1 MGGLVTISCVKNPF
15 DPYVSREI
23 RRFEPGHS
31 LAEYFQEMEP
41 GLHPDFEVAVS
52 VNGQLFEGDRA
63 AYFPGGG
70 EFAVFCAVP
79 RGGGGDGKNPMA
91 TVAMLAVL
99 VLAGWAGGAA
109 AGALIGT
116 TPQAMGTFA
125 YSAVQVGVAAGI
137 TVAGGVLVNAVLP
150 PSALTS
156 DLGSAAASS
165 LSNSPTYS
173 WSTQANPTGE
183 GAAVPIVYGRKRVT
197 PLRLNRYVETF
208 GYMGRYQ
215 RLHLKYLLAGH
226 KIYSADDVYI
236 DGQPLKNYDQAY
248 AYTRRGT
255 LNQSPLPGF
264 GDTLT
269 DKAVGV
275 KLTTSYVTR
284 TTGETQGL
292 KVVLTGPNGLYHV
305 NDRGGLDDV
314 SVQVYVEYRPAGG
327 SWVRFKEW
335 TKATRYK
342 ESYYWSAGYWEAG
355 DSGSNEWVEVEE
367 GSTEEDDHEVGDEY
381 LPSSPNAYYD
391 PLAVDHMYSWRWLPG
406 GRVKYYVDVKVD
418 YITIT
423 AATQKAIREIVERKG
438 LARGYYEIRV
448 KLKEA
453 PPAGTRYKT
462 DVYWEYY
469 QEAIRDDFRHPGTAL
484 LAIRALA
491 TNQLSGAEPVVDVMV
506 DRGPMIIPT
515 PSGPAEV
522 LSSSPA
528 WACYDLITNDYY
540 GGGKGSLSAEEYNK
554 FYSWAEWCALNG
566 HTVNICIDAAGSL
579 QSRLDMIS
587 PLGRGRVTQIGN
599 RYTCIVDRP
608 AESVDGFMFTMGNI
622 RKGGFKQKFLSHKD
636 RASAVEVTWFDP
648 EKYWDDKGRST
659 TVVHAKGYDEYDCET
674 NPAEVVLYG
683 CDNLSQA
690 TRHGRYL
697 MNSTRY
703 ITQTVSFPV
712 AVDALGVIPGELV
725 DVAHDVP
732 QWGWSGRIVSAAGS
746 TVVLDREVTLEAGVQ
761 YALRV
766 QHAAN
771 DVNETVYVQ
780 KVAVDTETDILTV
793 LEPWDATPAQYEVY
807 TFGRVG
813 RLCKQFRA
821 SQIDWS
827 QDFMADLA
835 AVEYVP
841 EALVDNLD
849 ITVENVSSLT
859 AVYGLTARESWIAGT
874 DGAGKSVID
883 LSWKG
888 AAFVWHVSYRP
899 VDAGRPARAWTYLGE
914 TASPDYRIETPLTL
928 GRTYQVGVGASKGAA
943 GAEKAYVTILGK
955 MAPPNDVTGFT
966 AVQKGDQV
974 YFRWDHILDSDRW
987 GYEIRQG
994 LTWETGQP
1002 VVESVQENSAWWSPP
1017 LDATYKFWIKA
1028 IDRSG
1033 IHSVNA
1039 VSYQINVDLVNEINV
1054 ILTADEIPTGAPDA
1068 SSEYLVWLSTSEK
1081 IAWIPGMTDT
1091 DFDAGTVDTDIADYA
1106 GDSGAGAYT
1115 SQVYDLGEAAVV
1127 TLRIGAEIE
1136 TTARNVTDQTYPNRT
1151 DQTFP
1156 MDTDVSITSLSTYTL
1171 EYRLSVDDVEWTDW
1185 TFYKDPV
1192 KTTFRYWQVRAT
1204 TAVDAADTYFAFTR
1218 LDASLDVP
1226 DKELVLDNQ
1235 AIGSSGTTFTLAS
1248 LGLQIFNDYSVGVT
1262 VLGATAATP
1271 TVEQTSTQFTVHLFN
1286 SGGAGTAGN
1295 VKLSIRGF

>member
-1 MGGLVTISCVKNPF
+1 MGGRVTITCVKNPF
-15 DPYVSREI
+15 DPAFSRET
-23 RRFEPGHS
+23 RRFEPGRS
-31 LAEYFQEMEP
+31 LADYFAEFAP

-63 AYFPGGG
+63 AYFPTAG

-79 RGGGGDGKNPMA
+79 RGGGGDGKDPLA

-99 VLAGWAGGAA
+99 VVAAVAAPAA
-109 AGALIGT
+109 AGLFFEAGE
-116 TPQAMGTFA
+116 FA
-125 YSAVQVGVAAGI
+125 YAAVQVGVAAGI
-137 TVAGGVLVNAVLP
+137 TVAGGLIVNALFP
-150 PSALTS
+150 TGAAL
-156 DLGSAAASS
+156 DLGSPGSSS
-165 LSNSPTYS
+165 LGSSPTYS
-173 WSTQANPTGE
+173 WQVTTNRTGE
-183 GAAVPIVYGRKRVT
+183 GHSVPIIYGRKRVT
-197 PLRLNRYVETF
+197 PHRGPRYVETY

-215 RLHLKYLLAGH
+215 RLHMLYTLADNEL
-226 KIYSADDVYI
+226 YSVGEEEIDD
-236 DGQPLKNYDQAY
+236 QPLANYDQVY
-248 AYTRRGT
+248 AWSRLGRV
-255 LNQSPLPGF
+255 NQSVLPGF

-292 KVVLTGPNGLYHV
+292 KIILSFPNGLYHV

-342 ESYYWSAGYWEAG
+342 DSYYWSAGYWEAG
-355 DSGSNEWVEVEE
+355 DSGVNEWVEVEE

-423 AATQKAIREIVERKG
+423 AATQKVIREIVERKG
-438 LARGYYEIRV
+438 LGRGNYEIRV

-453 PPAGTRYKT
+453 PPSGTRYKT
-462 DVYWEYY
+462 DVYWEYF
-469 QEAIRDDFRHPGTAL
+469 QECIRDDFRYPGTAL
-484 LAIRALA
+484 LAVRALA
-491 TNQLSGAEPVVDVMV
+491 TNQLSGVEPKVTCLV
-506 DRGPMIIPT
+506 DRGVMLVPLPE
-515 PSGPAEV
+515 GGYAEAQ
-522 LSSSPA
+522 SSNPA
-528 WACYDLITNDYY
+528 WACYELLTNDVY
-540 GGGKGSLSAEEYNK
+540 GGGVPASRIDYDA
-554 FYSWAEWCALNG
+554 FYSWAEWCSLEG
-566 HTVNICIDAAGSL
+566 FEVNISIDSAMSL
-579 QSRLDMIS
+579 RSALDMIS
-587 PLGRGRVTQIGN
+587 VLGRATVVQIGS

-608 AESVDGFMFTMGNI
+608 TESKDGYLFTMGSI
-622 RKGGFKQKFLSHKD
+622 KADSFREEFLPTKD
-636 RASAVEVTWFDP
+636 RASAVEVTWFNP
-648 EKYWDDKGRST
+648 DKRENNGRE
-659 TVVHAKGYDEYDCET
+659 TVPIHAKGFEEIDFET
-674 NPAEVVLYG
+674 NPAERTLYG
-683 CDNLSQA
+683 CTDRDQA
-690 TRHGRYL
+690 IRFGRAL
-697 MNSTRY
+697 VNANRY
-703 ITQTVSFPV
+703 ITQTVTFGV
-712 AVDALGVIPGELV
+712 DVDALAVVPGDLI

-732 QWGWSGRIVSAAGS
+732 QWGWSGRIVSAAGT
-746 TVVLDREVTLEAGVQ
+746 TVVLDRVATLEAGVQ
-761 YALRV
+761 YALSV
-766 QHAAN
+766 QHA
-771 DVNETVYVQ
+771 DDSREEVYIQ
-780 KVAVDTETDILTV
+780 KTTEETETDTLTILGS
-793 LEPWDATPAQYEVY
+793 WDTEPAQYEQY
-807 TFGRVG
+807 SFGLVNRLVKQMRVVSISRNSDLG
-813 RLCKQFRA
+813 
-821 SQIDWS
+821 
-827 QDFMADLA
+827 ADLTA
-835 AVEYVP
+835 IEYVP
-841 EALVDNLD
+841 EVYADKAYIPIDDISALV
-849 ITVENVSSLT
+849 

-883 LSWKG
+883 LAWKG

-943 GAEKAYVTILGK
+943 GAEKKYVTILGK

-974 YFRWDHILDSDRW
+974 YFRWDHIADADRW

-1054 ILTADEIPTGAPDA
+1054 ILTADEIPTGAPDGTL
-1068 SSEYLVWLSTSEK
+1068 EYLVWLPVSEK
-1081 IAWIPGMTDT
+1081 IVWIPGMTDT

-1262 VLGATAATP
+1262 ILGATAAMW
-1271 TVEQTSTQFTVHLFN
+1271 TSTQASDQFTIYLWN